1 MAAPAALKTEVN
13 LWQGIPKLGFLSSF
27 FHNAQCY
34 ALCLSAMIAICNV
47 SGNAKFTFIS
57 LETGVEVR
65 NDNLIKQWYVYL
77 FLKECHFSV
86 FL

>member
-1 MAAPAALKTEVN
+1 MAAPAALKTALKMEVT
-13 LWQGIPKLGFLSSF
+13 LWQGIPKHGFLSSF

-57 LETGVEVR
+57 SETGAEVR

-77 FLKECHFSV
+77 FSERMPF
-86 FL
+86 